1 MKRILLIIIGIEVI
15 FYLTKAF
22 IVLDW
27 FWPAGML
34 TPAWS
39 SYDRIWFV
47 YFMIFIPVF
56 WALTDYWFKS
66 KDK

>member
-1 MKRILLIIIGIEVI
+1 MKRILLTIIAIDVT
-15 FYLTKAF
+15 FYLIKSF

-27 FWPAGML
+27 FWAAEIF
-34 TPAWS
+34 TSAWS
-39 SYDRIWFV
+39 SFDRIWFV
-47 YFMIFIPVF
+47 YFMIFIPVW